1 MNKSFIKNITT
12 KGVKPG
18 MTAHEEKGVIIT
30 NYILLLASG
39 VAFLRIFLFLYT
51 SDLYHSL
58 ISLISTILFLFAYYM
73 NTKQYYDFAKFFLM
87 VAGTAAPLIKELMS
101 GGTGNQHFLTIASFG
116 VVFLLFSLKDKV
128 KLIIALMLPT
138 LSIIITSF
146 FSNIISEPIILS
158 PETMK
163 MEKFFGVMSAS
174 IIIVF
179 VIWYFVKQSANSE
192 LKLISS
198 NNLLQKFNNEI
209 SEQKALIEEQHR
221 ALTASI
227 QYAKDI
233 QSVILPS
240 KIELNALFPDNM
252 IFYKPKDV
260 VSGDFYWFAE
270 TRDWRFIAVVDCTG
284 HGVPGAFMSM
294 IGNDL
299 LNQIVILQGITKP
312 SEILRMLHEGVRTT
326 LKQDVQDSRQM
337 DGMEVCLLAFD
348 KKQRKAVF
356 SGAKR
361 PLWIIRFENGRK
373 NFAEIKGDKHS
384 IGGRQKEEER
394 SFTDYNLDFDD
405 ESLMLYLT
413 TDGFA
418 DQMNE
423 FGKKYGSK
431 HFTVLL
437 NSIAEKPLPEQ
448 YKILNSELAAQQGT
462 KHQIDDITIIG
473 IKI

>member
-51 SDLYHSL
+51 SDFYHSA
-58 ISLISTILFLFAYYM
+58 ISAISTVLFLFAYYM
-73 NTKQYYDFAKFFLM
+73 NTKQYYDFAKYFLM

-138 LSIIITSF
+138 SSIIITTF
-146 FSNIISEPIILS
+146 FPNIISEPIILS
-158 PETMK
+158 AETMK

-198 NNLLQKFNNEI
+198 NDLLQKFNNEI
-209 SEQKALIEEQHR
+209 SEQKALIEEQHK

-240 KIELNALFPDNM
+240 KLELSNLFPDNM
-252 IFYKPKDV
+252 IFYRPKDV

-270 TRDWRFIAVVDCTG
+270 TKDWRFIAVVDCTG

-299 LNQIVILQGITKP
+299 LSQIVILQGITKP
-312 SEILRMLHEGVRTT
+312 SAILKLLHEGVRTT
-326 LKQDVQDSRQM
+326 LKQDVDDSRQM

-348 KKQRKAVF
+348 KNQSLLVF
-356 SGAKR
+356 AGAKR
-361 PLWIIRFENGRK
+361 PLWIVQVKNGEKKFR
-373 NFAEIKGDKHS
+373 ELKGDKYS
-384 IGGRQKEEER
+384 IGGRQKEDER
-394 SFTDYNLDFDD
+394 VFTDYVTEFKDQTLT
-405 ESLMLYLT
+405 LYLT

-418 DQMNE
+418 DQMNVR
-423 FGKKYGSK
+423 GKKYGSK
-431 HFTVLL
+431 RFKELL
-437 NSIAEKPLPEQ
+437 YTIADKPLREQ
-448 YKILNSELAAQQGT
+448 YNLLNSELAAHQGD

-473 IKI
+473 VRI